1 MIKSEIPLEDY
12 PDDLYQLG
20 VIQGEHNI
28 YWADEYNLLE
38 HSKEYHNKTK
48 SIADKYNID
57 DEISLEDW
65 HESDDEEEYLL
76 WGKLAFNIN
85 EITKEHIMNIMNKNY

>member
-1 MIKSEIPLEDY
+1 M
-12 PDDLYQLG
+12 
-20 VIQGEHNI
+20 IQGEHNI
-28 YWADEYNLLE
+28 NWANEYNLLE
-38 HSKEYHNKTK
+38 HSKEYYNKTK

-65 HESDDEEEYLL
+65 HESYDEEEYLL

-85 EITKEHIMNIMNKNY
+85 EITKEHIMNIINKNY